1 MVAVQRVTPIHGMHQ
16 GAALLVKTGSDTV
29 AVHPGPDWYIDH
41 QDMTLALKDQVQVV
55 GSAATLQ
62 GSPGILAAEV
72 TRGDDRLVLRDVKT
86 GAPAWSGSCRR

>member
-1 MVAVQRVTPIHGMHQ
+1 MHQ